1 MKRIEKVP
9 YRNEALDFSQGSPFQ
24 GNNKMNS
31 TPNKTQ
37 ENTMPLHNL
46 HKVATH
52 LTAAIQQAFT
62 LDN

>member
-1 MKRIEKVP
+1 MKQIEKVP
-9 YRNEALDFSQGSPFQ
+9 YRNKAVDFLQGSPFQ
-24 GNNKMNS
+24 GNDKMNS

-37 ENTMPLHNL
+37 ENTMPLHKL

-52 LTAAIQQAFT
+52 LTAAIQQTFT

>member
-1 MKRIEKVP
+1 MKQIEKVP
-9 YRNEALDFSQGSPFQ
+9 YTNQAVDFLQGSPFQ
-24 GNNKMNS
+24 GNDKINT

-37 ENTMPLHNL
+37 ENSMPLHKL

-52 LTAAIQQAFT
+52 LTSAIQQTFT

>member
-9 YRNEALDFSQGSPFQ
+9 YRNQALDFSQGSPFQ